1 MKTPYKSFTLLAFIL
16 LLLSPNSSFSHCQV
30 PCGIYE
36 DSLRIQLL
44 DEHITTIEKSMTEIN
59 TLSKQNAPNYNQI
72 VRWVNNKEVHA
83 SKIQIIVSEYF
94 LHQRIKIAAK
104 DNHHYDSYIQ
114 NLQYLHQ
121 ISVFAMKSKQST
133 DLKLIPTLR
142 KTLQLFATHYF
153 SEHKH

>member
-16 LLLSPNSSFSHCQV
+16 LLVSPTSSFSHCQV

-72 VRWVNNKEVHA
+72 VRWINNKEVHA

-104 DNHHYDSYIQ
+104 DNHHYDRQALSRLCRR
-114 NLQYLHQ
+114 NP
-121 ISVFAMKSKQST
+121 S
-133 DLKLIPTLR
+133 
-142 KTLQLFATHYF
+142 
-153 SEHKH
+153 